1 MIVSCLLHPRPFR
14 APPSS
19 PAFPQSLLKQVRSL
33 WTGIP
38 ATTQKRNE
46 QAERVDLLTKESI
59 TNSVPAS
66 TSALSPLSRGTS
78 LLVAIRTINR
88 TIG

>member
-1 MIVSCLLHPRPFR
+1 MPTHQSRCL
-14 APPSS
+14 
-19 PAFPQSLLKQVRSL
+19 PQVSL

-38 ATTQKRNE
+38 AITQKRNE
-46 QAERVDLLTKESI
+46 QAERADLLTKESI
-59 TNSVPAS
+59 ADSVPAS